1 MEFEDELLNLL
12 IKSPNSLKIQA
23 IAEKLEFDSNFA
35 FSNNKNDLQGVWEL
49 RWSSSSSLFLTYSP
63 FIDNLQFLDPFNLD
77 GLNLLKPRGIKSII
91 GTGILIRLN
100 YINEKKLVLNLH
112 MLVLLV
118 LNLGEQV

>member
-49 RWSSSSSLFLTYSP
+49 RWSSFNSFFNTLLLLIIFKFL
-63 FIDNLQFLDPFNLD
+63 I
-77 GLNLLKPRGIKSII
+77 LLI
-91 GTGILIRLN
+91 
-100 YINEKKLVLNLH
+100 
-112 MLVLLV
+112 
-118 LNLGEQV
+118 